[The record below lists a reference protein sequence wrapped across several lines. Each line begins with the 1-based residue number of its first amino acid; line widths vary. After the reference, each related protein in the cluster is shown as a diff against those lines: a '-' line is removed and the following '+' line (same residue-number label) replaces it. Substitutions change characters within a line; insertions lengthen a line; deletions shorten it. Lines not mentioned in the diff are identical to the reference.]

1 MKPIWAFT
9 LVAAIWAL
17 IILGGCE
24 KKRVEKVNAY
34 KIKPGSSSALTPQGR
49 PEQWWI
55 MRHRTIVEEI
65 KQKKVDVIF
74 IGDSITHGWQDEGR
88 QVWQKYYAG
97 RNAMNMGFA
106 GDRTQHVLWRL
117 ENGEIKNISPKLAVI
132 LIGTNNSNGTDNT
145 AKEIGEGIIAICQK
159 LRNDLPNTKIL
170 IMGIFPRGQKPSE
183 QRQKNSEASKLA
195 SAVADSES
203 IYYQDINDKFIDSDG
218 TLRRGFNAGLSAPE
232 RKRLSDLGRGNR
244 ADC

>member
-1 MKPIWAFT
+1 M
-9 LVAAIWAL
+9 VD
-17 IILGGCE
+17 
-24 KKRVEKVNAY
+24 NA
-34 KIKPGSSSALTPQGR
+34 
-49 PEQWWI
+49 
-55 MRHRTIVEEI
+55 HRTIVEEI

-88 QVWQKYYAG
+88 QVWQRYYAG

-218 TLRRGFNAGLSAPE
+218 TLRGDLMPDYLHPSAKGYQIWAEAIEPIVE
-232 RKRLSDLGRGNR
+232 KLLKS
-244 ADC
+244 